1 MKVKIQQRSVYHKYA
16 EVEIEIDEDEYEHW
30 KLDNGKYAS
39 IQDFLIEN
47 EDLYTDKI
55 DDKMSKAP
63 YEFGFGTDSD
73 ANLHN
78 NSSMNESDSDSEWRY
93 EVVGK
98 KYGGHL

>member
-30 KLDNGKYAS
+30 KLDNGKYVNFE
-39 IQDFLIEN
+39 DFLIEN
-47 EDLYTDKI
+47 EHLYVDKI
-55 DDKMSKAP
+55 DDAISKAP

-78 NSSMNESDSDSEWRY
+78 NSSMNESDQESEWRY
-93 EVVGK
+93 QVDELK
-98 KYGGHL
+98 LGGHL

>member
-16 EVEIEIDEDEYEHW
+16 EVEIDIDENDYDHW

-47 EDLYTDKI
+47 DDLYIDKI
-55 DDKMSKAP
+55 DDKMSKAS
-63 YEFGFGTDSD
+63 YEYGMGVNDYEGMEEFDVSC
-73 ANLHN
+73 
-78 NSSMNESDSDSEWRY
+78 ERRY
-93 EVVGK
+93 EIVGK